1 MFATKEVSIMT
12 EVLYM
17 NAIEDCYMRQFE
29 AEVKRVNEEEGW
41 IELDR
46 TAFYP
51 LGGGQ
56 PTDMGVIEWD
66 EGKAD
71 VKQVL
76 KKGIIKHYLE
86 GSIPEAG
93 TRVKGTIDWDRRYS
107 HMKMHTSQHLL
118 SAVIWKKFRAS
129 TVGNQIHSD
138 RSHID
143 FHPASFTMG
152 ELKDVETEVN
162 RLIEEGHEVSLK
174 EVPRETV
181 EEKVENERVDLSR
194 LPSSVKKLR
203 TIFIGREGEID
214 ICPCAGTHVKSLS
227 EIGEMKIIKRK
238 SKGSGKIR
246 VEYELS

>member
-1 MFATKEVSIMT
+1 MISKKGVSIMT
-12 EVLYM
+12 EILYM
-17 NAIEDCYMRQFE
+17 NTIEDCYLRQFE
-29 AEVKRVNEEEGW
+29 AEVKRVNDDDNW

-56 PTDMGVIEWD
+56 PTDKGVLEWD
-66 EGKAD
+66 GGSTD

-76 KKGIIKHYLE
+76 KKNIIKHYLDGE
-86 GSIPEAG
+86 IPEVG
-93 TRVKGTIDWDRRYS
+93 TMVRGTIDWDRRYS

-118 SAVIWKKFRAS
+118 SAVIWDKFKAS

-143 FHPASFTMG
+143 FHPASFTME
-152 ELKDVETEVN
+152 ELKGVESEVN
-162 RLIEEGHEVSLK
+162 KLMEEGHDVYLE
-174 EVPRETV
+174 EVPREVIEANV
-181 EEKVENERVDLSR
+181 ESERVDLSR
-194 LPSSVKKLR
+194 LPPSIKKLR
-203 TIFIGREGEID
+203 TIFIGNNGKID

-227 EIGEMKIIKRK
+227 EIGEMKIIRRK

-246 VEYELS
+246 VEYELF